1 MGVIYLTRRKVKE
14 KIEWISSRG
23 KKSRDQK

>member
-14 KIEWISSRG
+14 KIEWISSRD